1 MAVGVGLQQP
11 HQPPPVG
18 FGQVQQGFGQA
29 LQIGLC
35 RNCAAFRATGGFCF
49 DVTACSFRGYVFQ
62 FYSPRGYWLPEA
74 ESMATVRV
82 GLAKPAGIKL
92 QHSLGGLGPHDPA
105 AGGAA
110 TFRSLT
116 LTSRSS
122 LFFSKLSI
130 DRNTEN
136 IQGPRSVVAVHPSC
150 ISTGGQSPVVAR
162 ASNAGG
168 RDAARPSMTLVWS
181 WIWRATLC
189 GGRASKLYIN
199 CRAKPRRGP
208 CIQCRRTRPQR
219 VPPSDDA
226 TGGRSSRWL
235 RSEVEFSKRQL
246 SAVLLKFF
254 SNFTHR
260 TVARPGGATGWG
272 RAWV

>member
-1 MAVGVGLQQP
+1 
-11 HQPPPVG
+11 
-18 FGQVQQGFGQA
+18 
-29 LQIGLC
+29 
-35 RNCAAFRATGGFCF
+35 
-49 DVTACSFRGYVFQ
+49 
-62 FYSPRGYWLPEA
+62 
-74 ESMATVRV
+74 MATVRV

-168 RDAARPSMTLVWS
+168 RDAARPSMTLGWS

-189 GGRASKLYIN
+189 RGRMPSASGRDRSASLQEDIA
-199 CRAKPRRGP
+199 RPDDEHVGPRSVVAVHP
-208 CIQCRRTRPQR
+208 MPA
-219 VPPSDDA
+219 DA
-226 TGGRSSRWL
+226 T
-235 RSEVEFSKRQL
+235 
-246 SAVLLKFF
+246 A
-254 SNFTHR
+254 
-260 TVARPGGATGWG
+260 ARPSIGRRDRRAFLQVVAVGG
-272 RAWV
+272 